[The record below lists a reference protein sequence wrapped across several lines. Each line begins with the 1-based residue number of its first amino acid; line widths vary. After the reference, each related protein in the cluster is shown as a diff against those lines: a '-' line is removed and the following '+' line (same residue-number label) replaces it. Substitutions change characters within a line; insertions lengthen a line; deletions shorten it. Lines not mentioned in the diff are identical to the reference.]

1 MNNWLNWLTEKK
13 NETSQF
19 SRSAWFC
26 RTMGWLH
33 WLQDDSRFM
42 AEFQM
47 WISGI
52 AKTKQRHWS
61 ILRLFSFFFL
71 SCITFLRVF
80 GFKDCTCP
88 ASAPSG
94 SWVLQDL
101 AVGIWSP
108 GWSHEVPWAIC
119 RHLGFGWYQE
129 GQYYMEFPKMGGTPK
144 SKKNHRM
151 FHQKNIYFGDF
162 LGTPIGSLFFN
173 GPQSYWNCL
182 DLDPDPGRCGR
193 FQGTTRMEWWD
204 HDPGGHRLQLQDL
217 TRFWDHF
224 ARKLPE
230 LKPYIPKKGWLT
242 DLYLVKGHN
251 CITLEKHVSSS
262 GNCVS

>member
-1 MNNWLNWLTEKK
+1 MNNWLNWLTEK

-61 ILRLFSFFFL
+61 ILRLFSFFSFL
-71 SCITFLRVF
+71 ASLSSGFLVLRTALVRRPLRQEAEF
-80 GFKDCTCP
+80 CKIWLSEFEALADPMKFLGRSVVISVSDGIKK
-88 ASAPSG
+88 AST
-94 SWVLQDL
+94 
-101 AVGIWSP
+101 IWSFLKW
-108 GWSHEVPWAIC
+108 GVPPN
-119 RHLGFGWYQE
+119 Q
-129 GQYYMEFPKMGGTPK
+129 
-144 SKKNHRM
+144 KKNHRM
-151 FHQKNIYFGDF
+151 FHQKKHLFWGA
-162 LGTPIGSLFFN
+162 PIGSLCFN

-193 FQGTTRMEWWD
+193 FRGTTRMEWWD

-224 ARKLPE
+224 AGKLPE

-251 CITLEKHVSSS
+251 CIALEKHVSSS
-262 GNCVS
+262 GNFVS